1 MQFAYMDSPRLYNG
15 VRLIDRPSPENV
27 RRLDL
32 GALPMVN
39 EMNGRGIYLDC
50 EELECLS
57 IEIRDRLEGLEDEI
71 DGMAGQRINPESSQ
85 QVAPLVFHELAL
97 HPPGGIKFTKTGK
110 ESTVDDV
117 LSTIQDL
124 HPIVPMILE
133 HRGLVK
139 ILGTYSDKMPLL
151 VDEYSRVHTTFSAVT
166 TSTGRLASSDPN
178 VQNIPVRSVWGKRVR
193 DAFRSTPIE
202 VLREMTPGYH
212 GPPTTLSAI
221 DLSQIEMVWAAHLSQ
236 DPIMMGIFDRGDD
249 IHTRTALAMMR
260 LPESAACCLGR
271 NPDHDV
277 DGHGCP
283 VWGEFKIQYRL
294 PSKTLGFGILYGVTP
309 KGLVLQI
316 AAAGGPSWSIDEA
329 EEFIEKWFGVYTGV
343 ESWVQDQY
351 ARARRYG
358 MVWDAFGRVR
368 YIPEVRSMLRG
379 VVNAGLRQAGNQPV
393 QASAQGTIKLAMARV
408 MDELVAEYQA
418 YNDVI
423 CWPLLQIHDELLF
436 ELSTNI
442 AEEFSQK
449 VHDVMVSATPLSVP
463 VRAGIETGELWG
475 DLK

>member
-1 MQFAYMDSPRLYNG
+1 MRFAYLDSPRLYNG
-15 VRLIDRPSPENV
+15 VRLVSSPAPENV

-32 GALPMVN
+32 GALPMIN
-39 EMNGRGIYLDC
+39 EMNGRGVYLDC
-50 EELECLS
+50 GDLKTLS
-57 IEIRDRLEGLEDEI
+57 IEIRDQLEVLEYDIDEI
-71 DGMAGQRINPESSQ
+71 AGRHINPESRD
-85 QVAPLVFHELAL
+85 QVAPLVFHEMAL
-97 HPPGGIKFTKTGK
+97 HPPGGIKYTKGGK

-117 LSTIQDL
+117 LSTIKEQ

-133 HRGLVK
+133 HRGLIK

-151 VDEYSRVHTTFSAVT
+151 VDQFSRVHTTLSAVT
-166 TSTGRLASSDPN
+166 AATGRLASSDPN
-178 VQNIPVRSVWGKRVR
+178 LQNIPIKSAWGKRVR
-193 DAFRSTPIE
+193 DSFKATPVDMLRRMGYYGQPT
-202 VLREMTPGYH
+202 VLV
-212 GPPTTLSAI
+212 AI

-236 DPIMMGIFDRGDD
+236 DPIMMDIFMRGDD

-260 LPESAACCLGR
+260 LPESAACCLGK
-271 NPDHDV
+271 NPDHNI

-283 VWGEFKIQYRL
+283 VWNEFKIKYRL

-316 AAAGGPSWSIDEA
+316 AAAGGPSWSVYEA
-329 EEFIEKWFGVYTGV
+329 EEFIAKWFDVYTGV
-343 ESWVQDQY
+343 ESWTQDQY

-358 MVWDAFGRVR
+358 MVWDAFGRIR
-368 YIPEVRSMLRG
+368 YIPEVRSKLRG

-393 QASAQGTIKLAMARV
+393 TASAQGSIKLAMAQV
-408 MDELVAEYQA
+408 MDELVTEYQS
-418 YNDVI
+418 YNDTI

-436 ELSTNI
+436 ELSTDI
-442 AEEFSQK
+442 AEEFSQM
-449 VHDVMVSATPLSVP
+449 VHDVMVSVVPLSVP